1 MPRKDKIRRLWL
13 NVKWK
18 IKHNPSRDTV
28 VRRLIESIESGS
40 YDLPKTY
47 KVAIG
52 WRNREDAPM
61 KWGEWKTEMENSAAS
76 SPGWDSAVL
85 SYLGGF

>member
-1 MPRKDKIRRLWL
+1 MPKRSRRLWL

-18 IKHNPSRDTV
+18 IRHDPSRETV
-28 VRRLIESIESGS
+28 LRHLVESIESGS

-52 WRNREDAPM
+52 WRNNESALM
-61 KWGEWKTEMENSAAS
+61 KWGAWKTVLEDSAAS
-76 SPGWDSAVL
+76 SPGFDSAML
-85 SYLGGF
+85 DYLARF